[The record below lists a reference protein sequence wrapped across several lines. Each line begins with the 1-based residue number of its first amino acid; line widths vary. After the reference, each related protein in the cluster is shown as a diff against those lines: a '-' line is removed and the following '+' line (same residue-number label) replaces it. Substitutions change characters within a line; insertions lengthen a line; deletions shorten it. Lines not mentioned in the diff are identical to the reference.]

1 MASKFQFITEL
12 YSRTLTGLTDA
23 YESWTGFLRSACYN
37 YKCPFD
43 EQVLIYAQRPNA
55 TAVLELEKWNRQFGR
70 WVNTGATGIAVI
82 DETYGKGR
90 LKHYFDI
97 TDTHTT
103 PVSRPV
109 PIWTME
115 PAYTE
120 RVIETLEATF
130 GTLAEKED
138 TLPDAILSASRNA
151 VADNVQDYLRDLLDC
166 RGGSML
172 EELDALNVEVTYR
185 RALESSVAYMLMT
198 RLSLPAMAYL
208 LPEDFEGVYS
218 FDTPDTINALGIAT
232 SDIAEMGLREI
243 SRTVMQAKREQFFA
257 KDAQIDYDV
266 GKGQNSGETERS
278 VEHGSDIQDA
288 GGLSPAE
295 PADAAGAGDAS
306 GQVRRVEET
315 VPDAAP
321 SSAVYQPQDQRATG
335 GASGGDPGDSAA
347 DGDAGRGADGKGR
360 GRDGG
365 AEGRRSPAL
374 DGADEQPEA
383 QRGGSGVE
391 RPDLQLISEEPARAG
406 SDALPALADDR
417 ANLYHVA
424 AYHHFENGFDDKLDY
439 PTLEEAEAAA
449 QGYVAGTMEADGFAY
464 DGAAVYD
471 ADTNVCLR
479 VYGDY
484 PDEKAQT
491 QAAIYT
497 VEHDRDPDLPAF
509 LDEHLIEAILLDDG
523 GRKHTRQEIFA
534 YFQAN
539 RDIATRTEFLKNSYN
554 DIWVEVLAGT
564 DKVRVGYHAQ
574 QGGLLMWEGSYLS
587 RTSESVFSWGVVTE
601 MTEGLIERGEYKI
614 KLGLQNAP
622 VMAEQLSFFDMGGGT
637 AVYEVPEEPRSEDLF
652 PTRTVPQAVID
663 QTLYTAGN
671 SRGSAERIAVFYMR
685 QRSEVECVA
694 FLRREFGAENGR
706 GIEYEGKKYAVWFME
721 DGIHLA
727 QGDSVRTGH
736 CRTTVTWEQASVRIL
751 ELLEAG
757 TYLSA
762 AELEQAQDKV
772 LLEMGDA
779 LLMTA
784 RDLTQE
790 GRAQGLFPQTLAIH
804 DQRKGYPELDEDMVA
819 FAKSEGGLAALA
831 EEYHAFLNAYEQD
844 RSIMRFRLSEYSTH
858 RIGVVL
864 DGIDL
869 PERSFTAQPDFLRRC
884 KMFITQDEIDQ
895 FFLAE
900 SVDSRLDVYAF
911 FCYPHTKEEQ
921 QKFIKSRFGE
931 YSGGGRD
938 GYDYTRSSKGLTY
951 QREYAGKRYGQVTRT
966 IPNVVKEYERLITQK
981 RFPGEDAVAKIPQYE
996 LRELART
1003 VYFGFSDA
1011 PDDVP
1016 RPYPKSVDYYDAVPV
1031 IEEQLADKAK
1041 AAEMLEAL
1049 TSYLDGMDEGDRHYD
1064 SGQRAKEQLSE
1075 YVNGTL
1081 SLFNHR
1087 HDSGLRQAEREAT
1100 PITPTG
1106 EVGVTEEPAQEQE
1119 ISPLPQVQQR
1129 EEEAPQG
1136 QAAMPPVPHLPRK
1149 KERLEAAAPL
1159 FAGGVNYR
1167 ITDDALGAAP
1177 PSQRY
1182 ANNVAAIRLLK
1193 RVEAE
1198 NRAATPEEQEVLAK
1212 YVGWGGLA
1220 DCFDPRHSNYEGL
1233 RSLLSEEEYAA
1244 ARESTLTAFYTP
1256 PVVIRSIYTVLERM
1270 GFRQGNV
1277 LEPACGIGHFF
1288 GMLPESMAESKV
1300 YGVELDDISGRIAR
1314 QLYPRSSISVR
1325 GYEKTDFPDNFFDVS
1340 VSNVPFGQFKVQDR
1354 RYDRLNLSIHEYFFA
1369 KTLDKVRPGGVV
1381 AFVTSSYTMDKR
1393 TGNMRKYIAQRAEL
1407 LGAIRLPNDTF
1418 KAAAGTEVVS
1428 DILFLQK
1435 RDRMVDIEP
1444 EWVQLGTN
1452 DDGIPLNRYFLDHPD
1467 MVLGEMKMVSGP
1479 YGPEPTCAPFPD
1491 QPLDSLLSNAVQNI
1505 HGEITAYEREE
1516 ELEGEDQSIEADPTV
1531 RNFSYTL
1538 VEGKLYYRENS
1549 RMNPVE
1555 VSKTAES
1562 RIRGMIGLRDC
1573 VRTLLEYQ
1581 TEDYPESVIRQQQ
1594 AELNDL
1600 YDRFTHDYGLINSR
1614 GNAIAFDQD
1623 SSYFLLCSLE
1633 VLDEEGGL
1641 KRKADLFTKRT
1652 IRSHR
1657 PAERVDTAVEALA
1670 LSIGEKARVDM
1681 AYMGQLTGKDEDTLF
1696 ADLQGVVFLN
1706 PDYGEKGGEKY
1717 LPADEYLSGN
1727 VRRKLAEVRAK
1738 AETEPQYLPN
1748 VEALEKVQPVDL
1760 TASEISVRLG
1770 AAWLNPEY
1778 IRQFIFE
1785 TLDTPRRV
1793 RWDIKVHYSKIT
1805 GEWRIE
1811 GKSKDKSNIKAFNT
1825 YGTLRAS
1832 AYEVIESSLNLKDV
1846 RIFDYQYDADGR
1858 RVAVLNKKE
1867 TAIAQGKQE
1876 LLKEAFAEWIWK
1888 DPERRE
1894 KICKAYNIL
1903 FNSNRPR
1910 EYDGSH
1916 INFSGMNPE
1925 ITLRKHQVNAIAH
1938 ILYGGNTL
1946 LAHVV
1951 GAGKTFEMV
1960 AAAMES
1966 KRLGLCQKSLFVVPN
1981 HLTEQWASEFLQLY
1995 PAANVLVATKKDFET
2010 KNRKRF
2016 CGRIATGD
2024 YDAIIIGHS
2033 QFEKIPVSI
2042 QRQRAIL
2049 EQQMDEIIL
2058 GIREAK
2064 ADKAENFTIKQMEK
2078 TRKGLQNKLDKLND
2092 QSRKDDVVTFEELG
2106 VDRLFIDESHYY
2118 KNLFLYTKMRN
2129 VSGIAQ
2135 TEAQKSSDLFMKCR
2149 YLDEIT
2155 GGRGVVFATGTP
2167 ISNSMVELYTIQRYL
2182 QMDALQE
2189 QGFQHF
2195 DAWAANYG
2203 ETVTTI
2209 ELAPEGTGYRAKT
2222 CFAKFNNLPE
2232 LISVFKNVADI
2243 QTADMLNLPVPE
2255 AHYHNIALKPSAYQ
2269 KEMVASLAERAE
2281 QVRNRQVDSSV
2292 DNMLLITNDG
2302 RKLALDQRLINP
2314 MLPSD
2319 PESKAVKC
2327 AETVFDIWQRTAEK
2341 CSTQMIFCDLSTPKG
2356 EGVFSVYDDIRDK
2369 LLALGVPENEI
2380 AYIHDAKTEAQKKDL
2395 FAKVRA
2401 GQVRVLL
2408 GSTQRMGAGTNC
2420 QQKLVALHHL
2430 DCPWRPSDLQQREGR
2445 IIRQG
2450 NENAEV
2456 DIYSYVTEGTFD
2468 AYLYQLVERKQKF
2481 IAQIM
2486 TSKSPVRSAEDVDEQ
2501 ALSYAEIKA
2510 LASGNP
2516 LIKEKMDLDIEVTK
2530 LKLLKSSHL
2539 SQRYALEDA
2548 ISKTFPKSL
2557 AETQERLAGYGAD
2570 IAAVKEHTAPNEDG
2584 FSPMTLAGK
2593 GYTEKKAAGAE
2604 LLAMC
2609 QNMLTPEP
2617 TQVGSYR
2624 GLTLELSF
2632 DSFSQ
2637 EYRLTMIGQLRHVVT
2652 LGTDVFGNIQRMD
2665 NLLETLPVKEQA
2677 CREKL
2682 SELHTQLET
2691 AKAEVQ
2697 KPFPREEELKSKLA
2711 RLEELNTLLN
2721 MNKHE
2726 PEVIGDTEMPE
2737 EQPPAR
2743 KTTEL
2748 ER

>member
-12 YSRTLTGLTDA
+12 YRATLAELTGD
-23 YESWTGFLRSACYN
+23 YESWTGFLRAACYN

-70 WVNTGATGIAVI
+70 WVNAGATGIAVI
-82 DETYGKGR
+82 DEAHGKGR

-97 TDTHTT
+97 TDTHATRI
-103 PVSRPV
+103 SRPV
-109 PIWTME
+109 PIWSME

-120 RVIETLEATF
+120 PVIETLEATF
-130 GTLAEKED
+130 GTLAEKN

-151 VADNVQDYLRDLLDC
+151 VADNMQDYLRDLLDC
-166 RGGSML
+166 RDGSML
-172 EELDALNVEVTYR
+172 EELDTLNVEATYR
-185 RALESSVAYMLMT
+185 RALERSVAYMLMT
-198 RLSLPAMAYL
+198 RLSLPAMVYL
-208 LPEDFEGVYS
+208 LPEDFEGIYS
-218 FDTPDTINALGIAT
+218 FDTPSTINALGIAT

-243 SRTVMQAKREQFFA
+243 SRTVMQARREQFFA
-257 KDAQIDYDV
+257 KDAQIGYDAV
-266 GKGQNSGETERS
+266 KEQNNAEKERS
-278 VEHGSDIQDA
+278 AEHGSDLQSA

-295 PADAAGAGDAS
+295 PAAAPRGGGAS
-306 GQVRRVEET
+306 GQVRG
-315 VPDAAP
+315 AAEAVHQEA
-321 SSAVYQPQDQRATG
+321 SQGAVYESQDQRAAG
-335 GASGGDPGDSAA
+335 GTSGGDRGDSAA
-347 DGDAGRGADGKGR
+347 DGDAGRGADGKNR

-365 AEGRRSPAL
+365 TESRQSPAL

-383 QRGGSGVE
+383 QRGRNGAE
-391 RPDLQLISEEPARAG
+391 RPDLQLNSTDENAG
-406 SDALPALADDR
+406 S
-417 ANLYHVA
+417 
-424 AYHHFENGFDDKLDY
+424 
-439 PTLEEAEAAA
+439 AE
-449 QGYVAGTMEADGFAY
+449 
-464 DGAAVYD
+464 
-471 ADTNVCLR
+471 
-479 VYGDY
+479 
-484 PDEKAQT
+484 
-491 QAAIYT
+491 
-497 VEHDRDPDLPAF
+497 LPAF
-509 LDEHLIEAILLDDG
+509 LDTYLIEAILLDDG

-534 YFQAN
+534 YFQGT
-539 RDIATRTEFLKNSYN
+539 RDIAARTEFLKNSYN
-554 DIWVEVLAGT
+554 DIWVEVLAGA
-564 DKVRVGYHAQ
+564 DKVRVGYHAEKD
-574 QGGLLMWEGSYLS
+574 GLLMWEGSYLS
-587 RTSESVFSWGVVTE
+587 RTAESVFSWGVVTE
-601 MTEGLIERGEYKI
+601 MTENLIERGAYKI

-622 VMAEQLSFFDMGGGT
+622 VMAEQMSLFGMNGGT
-637 AVYEVPEEPRSEDLF
+637 AVYEVPETQRTGELF

-694 FLRREFGAENGR
+694 FLRREFGTANGR

-736 CRTTVTWEQASVRIL
+736 SRTTVTWEQASARIR

-762 AELEQAQDKV
+762 SELEQAQDKV
-772 LLEMGDA
+772 LLEMGNA

-784 RDLTQE
+784 RDLTE
-790 GRAQGLFPQTLAIH
+790 KGRAQGLFTQTLAIH
-804 DQRKGYPELDEDMVA
+804 DQRKGYPELDKDMVA

-831 EEYHAFLNAYEQD
+831 EEYHAFLSAYEQD
-844 RSIMRFRLSEYSTH
+844 HSIMRFRLSGYCTH
-858 RIGVVL
+858 RIETVL
-864 DGIDL
+864 DGL
-869 PERSFTAQPDFLRRC
+869 NYPERSFTAQPDFLRQC
-884 KMFITQDEIDQ
+884 KMFITQDEIDH
-895 FFLAE
+895 FFLADA
-900 SVDSRLDVYAF
+900 VDSRLDVYAF

-921 QKFIKSRFGE
+921 QKFIKNRFGE

-938 GYDYTRSSKGLTY
+938 GYDYTKTYKGLTY
-951 QREYAGKRYGQVTRT
+951 QREYAGKQYDEVKLT
-966 IPNVVKEYERLITQK
+966 IPNVVKEYERLIAQK
-981 RFPGEDAVAKIPQYE
+981 RFLGEDAIAEIPQYE
-996 LRELART
+996 RRRLARS

-1016 RPYPKSVDYYDAVPV
+1016 KPYPKGADYYDAVPT
-1031 IEEQLADKAK
+1031 IEEQLTDQAK

-1049 TSYLDGMDEGDRHYD
+1049 TAYLDGMDEGDRHYD

-1075 YVNGTL
+1075 YVNGTF

-1087 HDSGLRQAEREAT
+1087 HDHELPELEQEEAPTIPAEEAAPIEEST
-1100 PITPTG
+1100 PA
-1106 EVGVTEEPAQEQE
+1106 EPAQAQ
-1119 ISPLPQVQQR
+1119 
-1129 EEEAPQG
+1129 EAPPPEEPT
-1136 QAAMPPVPHLPRK
+1136 QAVLPPAFTMPRR
-1149 KERLEAAAPL
+1149 KERLEADTPL
-1159 FAGGVNYR
+1159 SGGGVNYR

-1193 RVEAE
+1193 QLEAE
-1198 NRAATPEEQEVLAK
+1198 NRAATPEEQAVLAK

-1220 DCFDPRHSNYEGL
+1220 DCFDPKHSRYEELKG
-1233 RSLLSEEEYAA
+1233 LLSETEYAA
-1244 ARESTLTAFYTP
+1244 AQESTLTAFYTP
-1256 PVVIRSIYTVLERM
+1256 PVVIRSIYVALGQM

-1277 LEPACGIGHFF
+1277 LEPACGIGHFL
-1288 GMLPESMAESKV
+1288 GMLPRSMAESKL

-1325 GYEKTDFPDNFFDVS
+1325 GYEKMDFPDNFFDVA
-1340 VSNVPFGQFKVQDR
+1340 VGNVPFGQFKVQDR

-1369 KTLDKVRPGGVV
+1369 KTLDKVRLGGVV
-1381 AFVTSSYTMDKR
+1381 AFVTSGYTMDKR
-1393 TGNMRKYIAQRAEL
+1393 TGNVRKYIAQRAEL

-1444 EWVQLGTN
+1444 DWVQLGTN
-1452 DDGIPLNRYFLDHPD
+1452 DDGITMNRYFLDHPD

-1479 YGPEPTCAPFPD
+1479 YGPEPTCVPFPD
-1491 QPLDSLLSNAVQNI
+1491 QPLDSLLANAVQNI
-1505 HGEITAYEREE
+1505 HGEITTYEREE
-1516 ELEGEDQSIEADPTV
+1516 ELEGEDQSIAADPTV

-1538 VEGKLYYRENS
+1538 VNDKLYYREDS

-1573 VRTLLEYQ
+1573 VRMLLEYQ
-1581 TEDYPESVIRQQQ
+1581 TEDYPDGMIRQQQ
-1594 AELNDL
+1594 TKLNEL
-1600 YDRFTHDYGLINSR
+1600 YDRFAHDYGLINSR

-1696 ADLQGVVFLN
+1696 MDLQGVIFLN
-1706 PDYGEKGGEKY
+1706 PDYEERGGEKY

-1770 AAWLNPEY
+1770 ATWLNPEY

-1785 TLDTPRRV
+1785 TLGTPRRA
-1793 RWDIKVHYSKIT
+1793 RWDIKVHYSQIT

-1811 GKSKDKSNIKAFNT
+1811 GKSKDKSNIKASNT

-1832 AYEVIESSLNLKDV
+1832 AYEIIESSLNLKDV

-1925 ITLRKHQVNAIAH
+1925 ITLRQHQVNAIAH

-2049 EQQMDEIIL
+2049 EQQMDEIIQ

-2255 AHYHNIALKPSAYQ
+2255 AHYHNIALKPSEYQ

-2281 QVRNRQVDSSV
+2281 QVRNRQVDSSM

-2319 PESKAVKC
+2319 PESKAAKC

-2341 CSTQMIFCDLSTPKG
+2341 RSTQMIFCDLSTPKG

-2369 LLALGVPENEI
+2369 LLAMGIPDNEI

-2395 FAKVRA
+2395 FSKVRA

-2548 ISKTFPKSL
+2548 ISKTFPKSI

-2570 IAAVKEHTAPNEDG
+2570 ITTVKEHTAPNADG

-2593 GYTEKKAAGAE
+2593 VYTEKKAAGAE
-2604 LLAMC
+2604 LLTMC

-2617 TQVGSYR
+2617 TQAGSYR

-2637 EYRLTMIGQLRHVVT
+2637 EYRLTMIGQLRHMTT

-2691 AKAEVQ
+2691 AKVEVQ
-2697 KPFPREEELKSKLA
+2697 KPFPREEELKAKLA

-2721 MNKHE
+2721 MDKRE
-2726 PEVIGDTEMPE
+2726 PEVIADAGVPE
-2737 EQPPAR
+2737 AGEQPPAR
-2743 KTTEL
+2743 KKPQW

>member
-12 YSRTLTGLTDA
+12 YSRTLTRLTGD

-43 EQVLIYAQRPNA
+43 EQVLIYAQRPDA

-82 DETYGKGR
+82 DEAYGKGR

-109 PIWTME
+109 PIWSME

-120 RVIETLEATF
+120 QVIETLEATF
-130 GTLAEKED
+130 GTLAEKD

-151 VADNVQDYLRDLLDC
+151 VADNVRDYLRDLLDC

-198 RLSLPAMAYL
+198 RLSLPAAAYI
-208 LPEDFEGVYS
+208 LPEDFEGIYS
-218 FDTPDTINALGIAT
+218 FDTPTTINALGIAT

-243 SRTVMQAKREQFFA
+243 SRTVMQARREQNFA
-257 KDAQIDYDV
+257 KDAQIGYDAV
-266 GKGQNSGETERS
+266 KEQNNAEKERS
-278 VEHGSDIQDA
+278 AEHGSDLQSA

-295 PADAAGAGDAS
+295 PAVAPRAGDAPGQVRGAAEAVHQEAPQGAVYESQDQRSVGGTSGGDRDGGGEDGDAAG
-306 GQVRRVEET
+306 
-315 VPDAAP
+315 
-321 SSAVYQPQDQRATG
+321 
-335 GASGGDPGDSAA
+335 
-347 DGDAGRGADGKGR
+347 GADGAER

-365 AEGRRSPAL
+365 AESRRSPAL

-383 QRGGSGVE
+383 QRGGNGAE
-391 RPDLQLISEEPARAG
+391 RSDLQLNSTDENAG
-406 SDALPALADDR
+406 S
-417 ANLYHVA
+417 
-424 AYHHFENGFDDKLDY
+424 
-439 PTLEEAEAAA
+439 AE
-449 QGYVAGTMEADGFAY
+449 
-464 DGAAVYD
+464 
-471 ADTNVCLR
+471 
-479 VYGDY
+479 
-484 PDEKAQT
+484 
-491 QAAIYT
+491 
-497 VEHDRDPDLPAF
+497 LPAF

-534 YFQAN
+534 FFQTN

-554 DIWVEVLAGT
+554 DIWVEVLAGA
-564 DKVRVGYHAQ
+564 DKVRVGYHAEKD
-574 QGGLLMWEGSYLS
+574 GLLMWEGSYLS
-587 RTSESVFSWGVVTE
+587 RTAESVFSWGVVTE
-601 MTEGLIERGEYKI
+601 MTENLIERGAYKI

-622 VMAEQLSFFDMGGGT
+622 VMAEQMSLFGMGGGT
-637 AVYEVPEEPRSEDLF
+637 AVYEVPETQRTGELF
-652 PTRTVPQAVID
+652 PTRPVPQAVID

-671 SRGSAERIAVFYMR
+671 SRGSAERIAVFYTR
-685 QRSEVECVA
+685 QRPEAECTA
-694 FLRREFGAENGR
+694 FLRREFGTENGR

-727 QGDSVRTGH
+727 QGDSIRTGH
-736 CRTTVTWEQASVRIL
+736 SRTTVTWEQASARIL

-762 AELEQAQDKV
+762 LELEQAQDKV

-784 RDLTQE
+784 RDLTQG

-831 EEYHAFLNAYEQD
+831 EEYHAFLNAYEQN

-869 PERSFTAQPDFLRRC
+869 PERSFIAQPDFLRRC

-895 FFLAE
+895 LFLAD
-900 SVDSRLDVYAF
+900 SVDSQLAVYSF
-911 FCYPHTKEEQ
+911 FCYPRAKEEQ

-938 GYDYTRSSKGLTY
+938 GYDYTKTYKGLTY
-951 QREYAGKRYGQVTRT
+951 QREYAGKQYDEVKLS
-966 IPNVVKEYERLITQK
+966 IPNVVKEYERLIAQK
-981 RFPGEDAVAKIPQYE
+981 RFPGEDAIAAIPQYE
-996 LRELART
+996 RRQLART

-1016 RPYPKSVDYYDAVPV
+1016 RPYPKGADYYDAVPV
-1031 IEEQLADKAK
+1031 IEEQLADKVK

-1049 TSYLDGMDEGDRHYD
+1049 TVYLDGMDEGDRHYD
-1064 SGQRAKEQLSE
+1064 SCQQAKEQLSE
-1075 YVNGTL
+1075 YVDGTF

-1167 ITDDALGAAP
+1167 ITDDALGVAP

-1193 RVEAE
+1193 QLEAE
-1198 NRAATPEEQEVLAK
+1198 NRPATAEEQEVLSS

-1220 DCFDPRHSNYEGL
+1220 DCFDPKHSRYEELKGL
-1233 RSLLSEEEYAA
+1233 LPETEYAA

-1256 PVVIRSIYTVLERM
+1256 PVVIRSIYAALGQM

-1277 LEPACGIGHFF
+1277 LEPACGIGHFL
-1288 GMLPESMAESKV
+1288 GMLPEGMAESKV

-1325 GYEKTDFPDNFFDVS
+1325 GYEKMDFPDNFFDVA
-1340 VSNVPFGQFKVQDR
+1340 VGNVPFGQFKVQDR
-1354 RYDRLNLSIHEYFFA
+1354 RYDRLNLPIHEYFFA

-1393 TGNMRKYIAQRAEL
+1393 TGNVRKYIAQRAEL

-1435 RDRMVDIEP
+1435 RDRMVATGLPPNRRFGGKRRNDEMDELSAQAGSEGYEVRDDAA

-1452 DDGIPLNRYFLDHPD
+1452 DDGITMNRYFIDHPD

-1479 YGPEPTCAPFPD
+1479 YGPEPTCVPFPE
-1491 QPLDSLLSNAVQNI
+1491 QPLDSLLANAVQNI
-1505 HGEITAYEREE
+1505 HGEINAYDRAE
-1516 ELEGEDQSIEADPTV
+1516 ELEGEDQSIAADPTV

-1538 VEGKLYYRENS
+1538 VNDKLYYREDS

-1581 TEDYPESVIRQQQ
+1581 TEDYPDDMIRQQQ
-1594 AELNDL
+1594 AKLNDL

-1696 ADLQGVVFLN
+1696 ADLQGIVFLN
-1706 PDYGEKGGEKY
+1706 PDYGERGGEKY

-1738 AETEPQYLPN
+1738 AESEPQYLSN

-1760 TASEISVRLG
+1760 TASEISVKLG
-1770 AAWLNPEY
+1770 ATWLDSAY

-1785 TLDTPRRV
+1785 TLDTSRRA
-1793 RWDIKVHYSKIT
+1793 RWDIKVHYSRIT

-1811 GKSKDKSNIKAFNT
+1811 GKSKDSYNVKAYST
-1825 YGTLRAS
+1825 YGTSRAS
-1832 AYEVIESSLNLKDV
+1832 AYDIIESSLNLKDV
-1846 RIFDYQYDADGR
+1846 RIFDYQYDPDGR

-1867 TAIAQGKQE
+1867 TAIAQSKQK
-1876 LLKEAFAEWIWK
+1876 LLKEAFSEWIWK

-2024 YDAIIIGHS
+2024 YDAVIIGHS

-2182 QMDALQE
+2182 QMGALQE

-2203 ETVTTI
+2203 ETVTAI
-2209 ELAPEGTGYRAKT
+2209 ELAPEGYT
-2222 CFAKFNNLPE
+2222 L
-2232 LISVFKNVADI
+2232 V
-2243 QTADMLNLPVPE
+2243 
-2255 AHYHNIALKPSAYQ
+2255 
-2269 KEMVASLAERAE
+2269 
-2281 QVRNRQVDSSV
+2281 
-2292 DNMLLITNDG
+2292 G
-2302 RKLALDQRLINP
+2302 R
-2314 MLPSD
+2314 
-2319 PESKAVKC
+2319 
-2327 AETVFDIWQRTAEK
+2327 
-2341 CSTQMIFCDLSTPKG
+2341 
-2356 EGVFSVYDDIRDK
+2356 
-2369 LLALGVPENEI
+2369 
-2380 AYIHDAKTEAQKKDL
+2380 
-2395 FAKVRA
+2395 
-2401 GQVRVLL
+2401 
-2408 GSTQRMGAGTNC
+2408 
-2420 QQKLVALHHL
+2420 
-2430 DCPWRPSDLQQREGR
+2430 
-2445 IIRQG
+2445 
-2450 NENAEV
+2450 
-2456 DIYSYVTEGTFD
+2456 
-2468 AYLYQLVERKQKF
+2468 
-2481 IAQIM
+2481 
-2486 TSKSPVRSAEDVDEQ
+2486 
-2501 ALSYAEIKA
+2501 
-2510 LASGNP
+2510 
-2516 LIKEKMDLDIEVTK
+2516 
-2530 LKLLKSSHL
+2530 
-2539 SQRYALEDA
+2539 
-2548 ISKTFPKSL
+2548 
-2557 AETQERLAGYGAD
+2557 
-2570 IAAVKEHTAPNEDG
+2570 
-2584 FSPMTLAGK
+2584 
-2593 GYTEKKAAGAE
+2593 
-2604 LLAMC
+2604 
-2609 QNMLTPEP
+2609 
-2617 TQVGSYR
+2617 
-2624 GLTLELSF
+2624 
-2632 DSFSQ
+2632 
-2637 EYRLTMIGQLRHVVT
+2637 
-2652 LGTDVFGNIQRMD
+2652 
-2665 NLLETLPVKEQA
+2665 
-2677 CREKL
+2677 
-2682 SELHTQLET
+2682 
-2691 AKAEVQ
+2691 
-2697 KPFPREEELKSKLA
+2697 
-2711 RLEELNTLLN
+2711 
-2721 MNKHE
+2721 
-2726 PEVIGDTEMPE
+2726 
-2737 EQPPAR
+2737 
-2743 KTTEL
+2743 
-2748 ER
+2748 